1 MLVLTVQIEHYPVW
15 IVFEYKLIVTRVQ
28 NNFSFD
34 EKTLNRTID
43 SSFSIHVFI
52 INLSTYI
59 KFYIRAS
66 IRLPFHDITYS

>member
-34 EKTLNRTID
+34 EKTLNRTVD
-43 SSFSIHVFI
+43 SSFSI
-52 INLSTYI
+52 Y
-59 KFYIRAS
+59 
-66 IRLPFHDITYS
+66 